1 MLQILRKSI
10 PAKKETPQFFQGNCG
25 YEISNKITSKV
36 TLVQMFVFF
45 LKPYHSEA
53 SQFAPEKLPKP
64 LIGKPRLPTTIF
76 QGCLL
81 LNFGPS
87 GGIYTWFIFSG
98 ILSGASLTPFTSQE
112 SVAKGEGLLRDI
124 WVARAQEKQ

>member
-1 MLQILRKSI
+1 
-10 PAKKETPQFFQGNCG
+10 
-25 YEISNKITSKV
+25 
-36 TLVQMFVFF
+36 MFVFF

-112 SVAKGEGLLRDI
+112 SVAKGEGFLRDI